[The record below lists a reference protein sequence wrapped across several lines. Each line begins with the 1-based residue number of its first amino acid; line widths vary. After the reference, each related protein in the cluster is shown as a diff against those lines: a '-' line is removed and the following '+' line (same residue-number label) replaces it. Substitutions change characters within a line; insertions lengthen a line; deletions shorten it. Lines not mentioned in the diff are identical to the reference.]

1 MCFIRGG
8 LANCV
13 TWVGIKLDV
22 LCTPSNKG
30 GELEKNVYTLF
41 RSAENRVL
49 ADCGGRA
56 PDGVQLLDSD
66 LTLAGA
72 GPENGG
78 YTYTFLSPYSRSP
91 SQEIRCICNP
101 NLTKSGPLWTDHIR
115 DAEKR
120 ISIFGQCVTRGTY
133 DGGNSLADHGGGFFG
148 DGTDRVNFLYLWRA
162 SLMIYFNVFYRN

>member
-1 MCFIRGG
+1 MCFVRGG

-30 GELEKNVYTLF
+30 GEFEENVYTVF
-41 RSAENRVL
+41 RSAEDRVL

-56 PDGVQLLDSD
+56 TDGVQLLGPD

-72 GPENGG
+72 GPENRG
-78 YTYTFLSPYSRSP
+78 YTYAFLSPYSSSP

-101 NLTKSGPLWTDHIR
+101 NLAKSGPLWTDHIR

-120 ISIFGQCVTRGTY
+120 ISIFGKCVTRGTY
-133 DGGNSLADHGGGFFG
+133 DGSNGLADHGGGFFG
-148 DGTDRVNFLYLWRA
+148 DGADRMNFLYLWRA
-162 SLMIYFNVFYRN
+162 SLMICFNVFYRN

>member
-1 MCFIRGG
+1 MRFIRGG

-30 GELEKNVYTLF
+30 GKLKKNVYALL
-41 RSAENRVL
+41 RSAKNRVL
-49 ADCGGRA
+49 ADCGRRA

-78 YTYTFLSPYSRSP
+78 YTCAFLSPYSRSP

-101 NLTKSGPLWTDHIR
+101 NLTKSSPLWTDHIR

-120 ISIFGQCVTRGTY
+120 ISIFGECMTRGTY
-133 DGGNSLADHGGGFFG
+133 DGSNGLADHGGSFFG